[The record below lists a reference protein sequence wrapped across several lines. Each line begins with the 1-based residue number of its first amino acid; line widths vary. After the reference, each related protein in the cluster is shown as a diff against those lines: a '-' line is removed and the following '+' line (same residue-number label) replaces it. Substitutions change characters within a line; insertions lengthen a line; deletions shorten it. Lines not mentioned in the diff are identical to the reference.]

1 MQLWLRRWRLPKK
14 REAIKG
20 GCSKEE
26 AKTMAKEAGAKAKAA
41 APASI
46 HDGARGRFVVA
57 APERGGAQV
66 TALRVR

>member
-41 APASI
+41 ALA
-46 HDGARGRFVVA
+46 
-57 APERGGAQV
+57 
-66 TALRVR
+66 